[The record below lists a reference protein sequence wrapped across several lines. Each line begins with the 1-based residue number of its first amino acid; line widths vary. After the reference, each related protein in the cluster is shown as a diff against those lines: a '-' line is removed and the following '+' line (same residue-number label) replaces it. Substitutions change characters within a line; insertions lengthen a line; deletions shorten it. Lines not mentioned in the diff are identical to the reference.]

1 MVVIDGLNQKILE
14 ILEKDGRKTYAEIA
28 AELKRSESTVR
39 DRIQRLERAGVI
51 LGYTAV
57 IDKKFLGYQVEAL
70 VLCNVADPAE
80 VRRAVDA
87 LSRIENVIHVYLVS
101 GERRIAIRVIARDNR
116 DIEDLVRR
124 YASSLG
130 LSDISLYIVTTREI
144 GICVKI

>member
-1 MVVIDGLNQKILE
+1 MVIIDALNRKILE

-57 IDKKFLGYQVEAL
+57 IDKKFLGYQAEGL
-70 VLCNVADPAE
+70 VLCNVADPTD
-80 VRRAVDA
+80 VGKVVDA
-87 LSRIENVIHVYLVS
+87 FSRIENIIHVYLVS
-101 GERRIAIRVIARDNR
+101 GERRIAIRIIARDNR
-116 DIEDLVRR
+116 DIEDLLRR

-130 LSDISLYIVTTREI
+130 LRDISLHIVTTREI